1 MKKDGENQIRKQDI
15 EVTRDGN
22 LVYTY
27 YKDNSINLVSDGQ
40 IQPLLKLQGWKPYG
54 LCRSTFDDQLV
65 IMDNNDGKKTKVYVT
80 LASWKNNVFS
90 GTIKVNLLNHRHYL
104 IVNTVL
110 KTETWISVWLK
121 LKLFDSVFQVSLH
134 SKTPCVTRT
143 GNVN

>member
-1 MKKDGENQIRKQDI
+1 MKKDGENQIRQQDK

-65 IMDNNDGKKTKVYVT
+65 IMDNNDGKKLKCT
-80 LASWKNNVFS
+80 LLWLHGK
-90 GTIKVNLLNHRHYL
+90 TMYL
-104 IVNTVL
+104 VGRSRSI
-110 KTETWISVWLK
+110 
-121 LKLFDSVFQVSLH
+121 F
-134 SKTPCVTRT
+134 
-143 GNVN
+143 

>member
-27 YKDNSINLVSDGQ
+27 YKDNSINLFSDGQ

-65 IMDNNDGKKTKVYVT
+65 IMDNNDGKKLKCT
-80 LASWKNNVFS
+80 L
-90 GTIKVNLLNHRHYL
+90 LLLHG
-104 IVNTVL
+104 
-110 KTETWISVWLK
+110 KTMYSVGRSRSIS
-121 LKLFDSVFQVSLH
+121 
-134 SKTPCVTRT
+134 
-143 GNVN
+143 